1 AAVAGDG
8 AVGGGCVAGGDRAS
22 WIEAGPLPRPPCA
35 AQPHHRIP
43 LLLPR
48 RSRRVGPLP
57 QALLRARL
65 GLPLARAAPT
75 RARCGLRRRGAPC
88 GVVFKRS
95 EGDDEDGKVL
105 DEIRSYLSGTGG
117 GSL

>member
-1 AAVAGDG
+1 HESSPVTPGGGRGGACVGVAWTVRHESVPLGGVGGGAAVEAAAGEADAAVAGDG

-48 RSRRVGPLP
+48 RSRRV
-57 QALLRARL
+57 
-65 GLPLARAAPT
+65 
-75 RARCGLRRRGAPC
+75 
-88 GVVFKRS
+88 
-95 EGDDEDGKVL
+95 L